1 MDTASR
7 IATRYRVRDECRG
20 NLAGYTL
27 RAFSLIPTITRPKI
41 LDMGCGTGV
50 PALALL
56 GACDGTVCAVDPD
69 AQALDWLREKA
80 GALGLHNRITI
91 LRGTL
96 FETTPPGGPFDIILA
111 EGLLNAVD
119 FEKGF
124 DALAGHCR
132 KNGCLIIHDEWK
144 DDAGKRSFFGGRG
157 MELLGSFPL
166 DEEIWGREY
175 VAPLEERISTIGDDA
190 LFEIE
195 LKEIEA
201 YRLDPGSFRSIYY
214 VLKKESGS

>member
-7 IATRYRVRDECRG
+7 IATRYRVRDGCRG

-27 RAFSLIPTITRPKI
+27 RAFSLIPRISRPRI

-50 PALALL
+50 PSLALL
-56 GACDGTVCAVDPD
+56 EACDGTVCAVDPEGP
-69 AQALDWLREKA
+69 ALEWLREKA
-80 GALGLHNRITI
+80 GTMGLLDRITI

-96 FETTPPGGPFDIILA
+96 FETSLPGGPFDIVLA
-111 EGLLNAVD
+111 EGLLNTVD

-132 KNGCLIIHDEWK
+132 KNGYLMIHDEWR
-144 DDAGKRSFFGGRG
+144 DDPGKRAFFGARG

-166 DEEIWGREY
+166 DEEVWGREY
-175 VAPLEERISTIGDDA
+175 VDPLEERIRKIGDDA

-195 LKEIEA
+195 LREIEA

-214 VLKKESGS
+214 VLRNAGRA